1 MNARFAV
8 FMLLLIAA
16 AMTISCREKKTV
28 QKETDVNQKSIE
40 QVQAEYTPKWMAL
53 PGVVGT
59 GIGEQNGKP
68 CIKVLLS
75 RETPEIRREIPD
87 TVKGYPVVLEVTGE
101 FKAQ

>member
-1 MNARFAV
+1 MFV
-8 FMLLLIAA
+8 ILLAAMFAA
-16 AMTISCREKKTV
+16 AGIISCSEKQQARPETTV
-28 QKETDVNQKSIE
+28 TKKSIE